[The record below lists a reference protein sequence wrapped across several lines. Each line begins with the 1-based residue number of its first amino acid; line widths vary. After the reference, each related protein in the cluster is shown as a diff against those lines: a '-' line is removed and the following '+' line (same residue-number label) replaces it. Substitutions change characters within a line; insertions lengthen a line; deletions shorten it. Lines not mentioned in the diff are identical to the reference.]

1 MRISIIIPAWN
12 LWETTASCLR
22 SLARHDEGARIV
34 VVDNG
39 STDATGAALEPLGR
53 ELFGDRFLRVR
64 LPENLGF
71 AAGCNAGARAAGGDA
86 LLFLN
91 NDTQV
96 SAGWLSPLAEA
107 LAAPGVGAV
116 GPLLL
121 YPDGRTQHCGV
132 SFTALGGV
140 RHLYTDF
147 PGDHPAVRR
156 AHPLQA
162 ITGAA
167 LLLRRT
173 DFEAAGGFCEDYANG
188 YEDLELCFALRRRGL
203 SPAVVPASV
212 VFHAE
217 SRTPGRHLR
226 TTANATLF
234 GQRWGR
240 VVRPDFHRQVA
251 LDGYEARL
259 NDQGAS
265 YAALPRER
273 EQALTAQW
281 SGGRSPTERDIRAAL
296 HDEPLWQGGHLLLG
310 RLLAARGDWREALD
324 AAELAVRLLPV
335 PETAR
340 LLLRAAQGAGQRERA
355 AAIAASLRP
364 DPAAL
369 RECARRV
376 RARRAQ
382 AAAWDDPALEHLCA
396 DWLRARGGA

>member
-1 MRISIIIPAWN
+1 MRTSIIIPAWN
-12 LWETTASCLR
+12 LWETTASCLH
-22 SLARHDEGARIV
+22 SLARHDAGMQVV

-39 STDATGAALEPLGR
+39 SSDATGPELEPLGR
-53 ELFGDRFLRVR
+53 KLFGDRFLRVR

-71 AAGCNAGARAAGGDA
+71 AAGCNAGARAADGDA

-96 SAGWLSPLAEA
+96 SPGWLPPLEEA

-132 SFTALGGV
+132 SFTPLGGV
-140 RHLYTDF
+140 RHLYADF
-147 PGDHPAVRR
+147 PGEHPAVRR
-156 AHPLQA
+156 EHHLQA

-167 LLLRRT
+167 LLLRRA

-188 YEDLELCFALRRRGL
+188 YEDLELCFALRKRGL
-203 SPAVVPASV
+203 SLAVVSASV

-217 SRTPGRHLR
+217 SRTPGRHDR
-226 TTANATLF
+226 TAANATLF
-234 GQRWGR
+234 GQRWGE
-240 VVRPDFHRQVA
+240 VVRPDFHCQVA
-251 LDGYEARL
+251 LDGYETRL
-259 NDQGAS
+259 NAQGVSCAV
-265 YAALPRER
+265 LPQER

-281 SGGRSPTERDIRAAL
+281 NGRAATVQDIRAAL
-296 HDEPLWQGGHLLLG
+296 DEEPLWQGGHLLLG
-310 RLLAARGDWREALD
+310 RLLAERGARQEALD
-324 AAELAVRLLPV
+324 AAELAVRLLPL
-335 PETAR
+335 PEMIR

-355 AAIAASLRP
+355 AALAASLRP

-382 AAAWDDPALEHLCA
+382 AAAWGDAALERICA
-396 DWLRARGGA
+396 DWLRTFAG